1 MNDTHSPAPSNTP
14 TPPLHATPAR
24 LPLPGG
30 QAGASV
36 ALQPLLCA
44 EMSGPLGWF
53 HRTPGPTAAL
63 KALGIGISAEQ
74 RIAVPIV
81 AFLVEHPAAGPI
93 LIDTGFHS
101 TVATGSKSVRNAN
114 LGPIGRVVGG
124 GIQMKPEQT
133 VAAQLKT
140 RGIEPADVRLIVM
153 THMHFDHASA
163 LSEFPDATV
172 IVSEPEWR
180 AARRRGSS
188 LRGYCTAQLDP
199 RQSYRTV
206 DFTAPPTAPR
216 GAFAQ
221 TLDLFGDGS
230 LILASTPGHSDGHM
244 SVILRLGSREA
255 LIAGDAI
262 YTIATLREG
271 ERPWRIED
279 TVAFEHS
286 IAAIQGY
293 DREHPDAL
301 IVPGHDM
308 KQWRTLESRYV

>member
-1 MNDTHSPAPSNTP
+1 MSDDPSPH
-14 TPPLHATPAR
+14 TPPPQATPAE

-36 ALQPLLCA
+36 TLQPLLCA
-44 EMSGPLGWF
+44 TMRGPSGWF
-53 HRTPGPTAAL
+53 HRTAGPTAAL
-63 KALGIGISAEQ
+63 KALGVGVSAKQ
-74 RIAVPIV
+74 QIDVPIV
-81 AFLVEHPAAGPI
+81 AFLVEHPSAGPV
-93 LIDTGFHS
+93 LIDTGFHRS
-101 TVATGSKSVRNAN
+101 IAGGPKAERNAN
-114 LGPIGRVVGG
+114 LGPIGRVMGRS
-124 GIQMKPEQT
+124 IQMRPEQT

-140 RGIEPADVRLIVM
+140 RGIDPADVCVVM

-163 LSEFPDATV
+163 LSEFPGATV
-172 IVSEPEWR
+172 VVSKPEWR

-188 LRGYCTAQLDP
+188 LRGYCAAQLDP

-206 DFTAPPTAPR
+206 DFTTPPTAPR

-230 LILASTPGHSDGHM
+230 LTLASTPGHSDGHM
-244 SVILRLGSREA
+244 SVILRLGAHEA
-255 LIAGDAI
+255 LIAGDAV
-262 YTIATLREG
+262 YTMATLRDG
-271 ERPWRIED
+271 ERPWRVED
-279 TVAFEHS
+279 AVAFEHS

-308 KQWRTLESRYV
+308 EHWQMLESRYT